1 MTHYLKYVFVITTL
15 AVANTAYAQAKTQEH
30 YQELEVG
37 VGGNIKHTHTD
48 VNYKNKEFDLHIHPL
63 WESRY
68 VTEGRDN
75 LAGNGIA
82 SIATEVNYKN
92 FAVIPWAAKGIS
104 SDYSELNLNAIY
116 TAHLSERIEMYVGYN
131 YIKAREDGID
141 AHDNE
146 LSLDVAYFYADDI
159 QLLSSVYHSFD
170 ASGTFLEMAVK
181 KGFYINDLLSV
192 DIQSGVG
199 FNAGYVSDGHNGV
212 NNVKFTANLSYQL
225 FNQLALYTYSSYS
238 IAVNKDEKRFAGDE
252 TLRNIFWGG
261 VGLSY
266 QY

>member
-1 MTHYLKYVFVITTL
+1 MTHYLKYVFVIMTL
-15 AVANTAYAQAKTQEH
+15 AGVNTAYAQAKTQEH

-170 ASGTFLEMAVK
+170 ASGTFLDMAVK
-181 KGFYINDLLSV
+181 KDFYINDLLSV

-212 NNVKFTANLSYQL
+212 NNVKFTANLSYRL
-225 FNQLALYTYSSYS
+225 FNQLALYTYTSYS
-238 IAVNKDEKRFAGDE
+238 IAVNKDEKRFVGDE
-252 TLRNIFWGG
+252 ALRNIFWGG

>member
-1 MTHYLKYVFVITTL
+1 MTHYLKYVFVIMTL
-15 AVANTAYAQAKTQEH
+15 AGVNTAYAQAKTQEH

-116 TAHLSERIEMYVGYN
+116 TAHLSEQIEMYVGYN
-131 YIKAREDGID
+131 YIKAREYGID

-159 QLLSSVYHSFD
+159 QLLSSVYYSFD

-181 KGFYINDLLSV
+181 KGFYINDLLLL

-199 FNAGYVSDGHNGV
+199 VNAGYVSDGHNGV

-225 FNQLALYTYSSYS
+225 FNQLALYTYTSYS

>member
-1 MTHYLKYVFVITTL
+1 MIHNLKYVFVITTL
-15 AVANTAYAQAKTQEH
+15 AGVNTAYAQAKTQEH

-37 VGGNIKHTHTD
+37 VGGNIKHINTD
-48 VNYKNKEFDLHIHPL
+48 ANYKSKEFDLHIHPL

-104 SDYSELNLNAIY
+104 RDYSELNLNAIY
-116 TAHLSERIEMYVGYN
+116 TAQLSEQVEMYVGYN
-131 YIKAREDGID
+131 YIQAREDGID

-170 ASGTFLEMAVK
+170 VSGTFMELAVK
-181 KGFYINDLLSV
+181 KDFYINDLLLL

-199 FNAGYVSDGHNGV
+199 FNEGYVSDGHNGI

-225 FNQLALYTYSSYS
+225 FTQLALYTYTNYS
-238 IAVNKDEKRFAGDE
+238 IAVNKDEKRFAGDK

>member
-15 AVANTAYAQAKTQEH
+15 AGVNTAYAQAKTQEH

-116 TAHLSERIEMYVGYN
+116 TAHLSEQIEMYVGYN
-131 YIKAREDGID
+131 YIKAREYGID

-159 QLLSSVYHSFD
+159 QLLSSVYYSFD

-181 KGFYINDLLSV
+181 KGFNINDLLSV

-199 FNAGYVSDGHNGV
+199 FNAGYVNDGHNGI

-225 FNQLALYTYSSYS
+225 FNQLALYTYTSYS

-252 TLRNIFWGG
+252 TLRYIFWGG
-261 VGLSY
+261 VGQSY

>member
-1 MTHYLKYVFVITTL
+1 MIHNLKYVFVITTL
-15 AVANTAYAQAKTQEH
+15 AGVNTAYAQAKTQEH

-37 VGGNIKHTHTD
+37 VGGNIKHINTD
-48 VNYKNKEFDLHIHPL
+48 ANYKNKEFDLHIHPL

-104 SDYSELNLNAIY
+104 RDYSELNLNAIY
-116 TAHLSERIEMYVGYN
+116 TAQLSEQVEMYVGYN
-131 YIKAREDGID
+131 YIQAREDGID

-170 ASGTFLEMAVK
+170 VSGTFMELAVK
-181 KGFYINDLLSV
+181 KDFYINDLLLL

-199 FNAGYVSDGHNGV
+199 FNEGYVSDGHNGI

-225 FNQLALYTYSSYS
+225 FTQLALYTYTNYS
-238 IAVNKDEKRFAGDE
+238 IAVNKDEKRFAGDK